1 MKKIY
6 KLLAAGCLLL
16 AVVSLSSCLS
26 DNDNNIS
33 DPEKE
38 WKEWMEALNA
48 EIAAAPGSYAG
59 YMYYQADATSEKADS
74 IEAVWDIVNDSLM
87 VLRNVPTRLF
97 VQKLPESQSTL
108 KEAISAVNTVDVRV
122 KIIYNV
128 YYRSPLLFY
137 VYPEPVTL
145 NITVDGQPKT
155 AVVNFMNFETANQSY
170 GQVMVSDGRCA
181 VNAFLENIVVDKS
194 IVKTFSNY
202 DYVYFNWFGK
212 KR

>member
-26 DNDNNIS
+26 DNDDNS
-33 DPEKE
+33 DTEKK
-38 WKEWMEALNA
+38 WKEWMEAFKA
-48 EIAAAPGSYAG
+48 EVAAAPGSYAG
-59 YMYYQADATSEKADS
+59 YMYYQAETTSAETDS
-74 IEAVWDIVNDSLM
+74 IAAVWDIVNDSLM

-108 KEAISAVNTVDVRV
+108 KEAISAVNTVDVLV

-128 YYRSPLLFY
+128 YYRSPLFFY

-181 VNAFLENIVVDKS
+181 VNMFLENIVVDKS

-202 DYVYFNWFGK
+202 DYVYLNWFGK

>member
-26 DNDNNIS
+26 DNDDNS
-33 DPEKE
+33 DTEKK
-38 WKEWMEALNA
+38 WKEWMEAFKA
-48 EIAAAPGSYAG
+48 EVAASPGSYVG

-97 VQKLPESQSTL
+97 VQKLPESQSSL
-108 KEAISAVNTVDVRV
+108 KEAISALNTVDVRV
-122 KIIYNV
+122 KIVYNV
-128 YYRSPLLFY
+128 YYKSPLLFY
-137 VYPEPVTL
+137 VYPEPVTM

-181 VNAFLENIVVDKS
+181 VNVFLENIVVDKS
-194 IVKTFSNY
+194 IIKTYSNY
-202 DYVYFNWFGK
+202 DYVYLNWFG
-212 KR
+212 RRR

>member
-26 DNDNNIS
+26 DNDDNS
-33 DPEKE
+33 DAEKE
-38 WKEWMEALNA
+38 WKEWYEAFKA
-48 EIAAAPGSYAG
+48 EVAASHGPYAG
-59 YMYYQADATSEKADS
+59 YLYFQADATSEKVDS
-74 IEAVWDIVNDSLM
+74 IAAEWDIANDSLM

-97 VQKLPESQSTL
+97 VQKLPESQSSL

-202 DYVYFNWFGK
+202 DYVYLNWFGK

>member
-26 DNDNNIS
+26 DNDDNS
-33 DPEKE
+33 DTEKK
-38 WKEWMEALNA
+38 WKEWMEAFKA
-48 EIAAAPGSYAG
+48 EVAAAPGSYAG
-59 YMYYQADATSEKADS
+59 YMYYQAETTSAETDS
-74 IEAVWDIVNDSLM
+74 IAAVWDIVNDSLM

-97 VQKLPESQSTL
+97 VQKLPESQSSL

-122 KIIYNV
+122 KIIYSV
-128 YYRSPLLFY
+128 YYRSPLFFY

-181 VNAFLENIVVDKS
+181 VNMFLENIVVDKS

-202 DYVYFNWFGK
+202 DYVYLNWFGK

>member
-59 YMYYQADATSEKADS
+59 YMYYQAETTSAETDS
-74 IEAVWDIVNDSLM
+74 IAAVWDIVNDSLM

-181 VNAFLENIVVDKS
+181 VNMFLENIVVDKS

-202 DYVYFNWFGK
+202 DYVYLNWFGK

>member
-26 DNDNNIS
+26 DNDDNS
-33 DPEKE
+33 DTEKK
-38 WKEWMEALNA
+38 WKEWMEAFKA
-48 EIAAAPGSYAG
+48 EVAASPGSYAG
-59 YMYYQADATSEKADS
+59 YMYYQAETTSAETDS
-74 IEAVWDIVNDSLM
+74 IAAVWDIVNDSLM

-97 VQKLPESQSTL
+97 VQKLPESQSSL